1 MSDLSGFLA
10 DPDEDVVFD
19 GGGITVDS
27 DELSSND
34 LPEDWPEEVRKAFWT
49 AVNAPT
55 CGRSQR
61 ETLRFA
67 TLLKRH
73 VRGASTQETQP

>member
-10 DPDEDVVFD
+10 DPDEEAVFD

-27 DELSSND
+27 DELSNNGP
-34 LPEDWPEEVRKAFWT
+34 PEDWPEEVRRAFWT

-55 CGRSQR
+55 CERSQR

-67 TLLKRH
+67 ILLKRH
-73 VRGASTQETQP
+73 VREESIQETQP